1 VGGRLIQAD
10 YIVILKKIVAPE
22 WKKDY
27 VLIED
32 NDGPHGT
39 KGKGPNKV
47 KAAKARLD
55 IQWEAN
61 PANSPDLNPIETIWR
76 IIKQRLKSRGV
87 IFDVA
92 VLRRA
97 IQEEWDNL
105 TIKEINKAI
114 LTMPARV
121 KALRANEGRPI
132 PF

>member
-1 VGGRLIQAD
+1 
-10 YIVILKKIVAPE
+10 
-22 WKKDY
+22 
-27 VLIED
+27 
-32 NDGPHGT
+32 
-39 KGKGPNKV
+39 
-47 KAAKARLD
+47 
-55 IQWEAN
+55 
-61 PANSPDLNPIETIWR
+61 
-76 IIKQRLKSRGV
+76 LKSRGV

-92 VLRRA
+92 ILRRA